1 MTHRLPQGS
10 PGSSNGE
17 ERITLGRDASA
28 SPVDTASSE
37 GGRTSTNGPAGL
49 EAEPAYAAGLF
60 GESIGRARMFA
71 ADLAQR
77 GEELG
82 LIGPL
87 ELSRL
92 WTRHIVNSAL
102 VAPLILPGA
111 RVGDIGSGAG
121 LPGLVL
127 AIARPDAFFV
137 LIEPME
143 RRIDWLLHETSK
155 LGLTNVEV
163 LRGRAEEVRLS
174 PLLDQVTARAVS
186 ALAKLLPLVVP
197 LVRSDGQLL
206 LMKGASVEAERQ
218 AAEKVIRRLRLTDIE
233 ILTLGDGVVPEV
245 TRVFRATVD

>member
-1 MTHRLPQGS
+1 MTHRLS
-10 PGSSNGE
+10 PGTPGDPTDAD
-17 ERITLGRDASA
+17 RIPVEVAPVA
-28 SPVDTASSE
+28 VPVDTASSE
-37 GGRTSTNGPAGL
+37 SVPASMAGPAQL
-49 EAEPAYAAGLF
+49 EPEPTYAGGLF
-60 GESIGRARMFA
+60 GESLGRARVFA

-127 AIARPDAFFV
+127 AIARPDASFV

-143 RRIDWLLHETSK
+143 RRVDWLLHETAK